1 MRGFLLELDMTP
13 VFRIVADGSDITRM
27 INDRL
32 LLLRTSDKPGMES
45 DEFELRIDDR
55 DSAVTLPSRG
65 ASIEIYLG
73 YAGSTLSREGRYVVD
88 EVEVSGPP
96 DTLVIRG
103 KASDMRGSGKTTR
116 SGSWEGDTLA
126 TIVSAVARRNGW
138 EPACTV
144 ATIVPR
150 ADQLGESDFN
160 FITRLARQ
168 HDCTAKVADGKL
180 IVMPRQGGV
189 TASGK
194 TLGVVTIN
202 KTDVSRY
209 SFRLGDRS
217 THKAVSTKY
226 QDKATGKLAVVNLNN
241 DDAPDGLPPV
251 HTDRHIH
258 PNKTAA
264 EQAAK
269 ARLAAFNRST
279 AGVRL
284 EMPGRSDLFAERM
297 INAQG
302 FKDGLDGEYL
312 VDSREQVF
320 TQSGWST
327 TIECNAG
334 KKGKAKV
341 KGKKPEKTLKI
352 VQLYPENPHPRP
364 ALCGLFRKGNLCR
377 LPSNNSCRSS
387 PTPAQLPAFLCRY
400 STPRW
405 GITRSSGRS
414 A

>member
-1 MRGFLLELDMTP
+1 MTP
-13 VFRIVADGSDITRM
+13 MFRIVADGSDITRM

-55 DSAVTLPSRG
+55 DGAVTLPARG
-65 ASIEIYLG
+65 ASIEIFLG

-88 EVEVSGPP
+88 DIEVSGPP
-96 DTLVIRG
+96 ATLVIRG

-116 SGSWEGDTLA
+116 SGSWEGDSLA
-126 TIVSAVARRNGW
+126 TIVSTIARRNGW
-138 EPACTV
+138 EPACKV

-160 FITRLARQ
+160 FVTRLAKQ

-194 TLGVVTIN
+194 TLGVVTIT
-202 KTDVSRY
+202 KADVSRY
-209 SFRLGDRS
+209 SFQLGDRS
-217 THKAVSTKY
+217 NHKTVKTKY
-226 QDKATGKLAVVNLNN
+226 QDKATGKLKVISLDN
-241 DDAPDGLPPV
+241 DDSPDGLPPV

-269 ARLAAFNRST
+269 ARLSAFNRST
-279 AGVRL
+279 ASVRL

-297 INAQG
+297 ISAQG

-312 VDSREQVF
+312 VGSREQVF

-327 TIECNAG
+327 TIECNGG
-334 KKGKAKV
+334 KKGKANA
-341 KGKKPEKTLKI
+341 KGKKPEKTLK
-352 VQLYPENPHPRP
+352 VV
-364 ALCGLFRKGNLCR
+364 NL
-377 LPSNNSCRSS
+377 NTN
-387 PTPAQLPAFLCRY
+387 
-400 STPRW
+400 
-405 GITRSSGRS
+405 
-414 A
+414 